1 MSCNVTP
8 LKKYAEISYRV
19 KCVSVENERVFG
31 DVYVTQQTRNL
42 LYCAD
47 GYQFPSLYARRKCNL
62 IQRDWQGPDFMELNK
77 KKPIRRASIAP
88 AKPPR
93 KCLKRS
99 KSVGDTRHMAQHDC
113 KNNGTANTE
122 TEVRNPKTYPSPL
135 PDAPSGK
142 ERSVSSLVD
151 QLLLDIYGLPDG
163 DRGRSESDSTASSLK
178 ARPQHR
184 QLQKARLLWKSTS
197 ELQILI
203 RNLRDHINHTGSLL
217 IRQLRRKDYLSIK
230 REKQCDIITAYLQ
243 AYSRKHIEDTKM
255 RFSLTPQP
263 GESGFIQWLDAMKM
277 VARLQGGIPPEFRKK
292 LWLTLAERHL
302 EQRGVD
308 WKQAEKVCFN
318 EWSNPDDEELGIQI
332 VKDLHR
338 TGCSLFCGAA
348 GRDNQAVLRRVLL
361 GFARWNKSVGYC
373 QGLNV
378 LAALVLQVMDRAES
392 AAVKVMIYLIE
403 GVLPEGYFADNL
415 RGLSVDMAVFRDL
428 LRTRLPKLSKHL
440 EALQNDAKDKATGS
454 SYEPPLTNVFTMQWF
469 LTLFCHCLP
478 QEAVLRVW
486 DLIFLEGDE
495 ILLRTALTIWEGLSD
510 RIMTVTS
517 ADEFYSIMGV
527 LTREMLEFTDTNNLI
542 KNIVSMGP
550 LQGVTGLREKHRYNI
565 TPWARKLSDD
575 DDSDTEEDERL
586 AVAAAMFSMAQ
597 RLKKDM
603 LVDRIPQTIGALQAM
618 APSSDRERLALDIS
632 TLKQQYAKLRERQ
645 RQAHIIL
652 SAACARQTMVPPPT
666 SQAMNHLL
674 VGKNALVSAKN
685 RPLSLPSGTAQAKT
699 RPTPLSQNRRDRQ
712 GITLHWKDTMKAKQ
726 KAANAS
732 GPAEAAALQPLEAEL
747 ASPKRSNG
755 DSDSDSTSTELCD
768 EPDRL
773 SDVDSED
780 LTSASESYVMATDE
794 EKISRGGGSPMP
806 EKSLGRSSSDD
817 KSEPASVDNSKQD
830 LGLIEE
836 NLGDMSI
843 AKITD
848 QIRRLSAEDDNNSMV
863 PQSFSARSKNS
874 PDDSL
879 MTVQSSM
886 EKNRSAADLSTDFTL
901 DTSVR
906 KSLALDEYDYLGLR
920 SSTINVKD
928 EEVLVHESH
937 KSKGPAKET
946 EDFAG
951 SLKDLKDPGQEAT
964 STSVQHQGS
973 SALAEYPT
981 SLGTK
986 YDQLFDQPSPVDTS
1000 YEKITTE
1007 KADSM
1012 LDTKQNDVA
1021 DKTVSSDAKYGTVTA
1036 TTASSDTRYD
1046 KIADK
1051 TSLLDRKYGEM
1062 TEKSILLDRK
1072 YDDIADKATSLD
1084 TKYNKTGDSTTLQ
1097 AKLDQITDKAVS
1109 LDAKYDKLLEKSSL
1123 IKTEMDVVTEKTF
1136 DVLLDRKFENDS
1148 KCDEI
1153 IIKTAPPDTKY
1164 EKLAGPISLNA
1175 KSDTISNRASPLD
1188 TKFDKVAGIAMLL
1201 DTKKDER
1208 EDTKYD
1214 KISSKSTSLDSRYDK
1229 IIDGAV
1235 PSDTKYN
1242 KSSSLDAKYDG
1253 ISSFDTKYDKTT
1265 EKVSLDTKYDIIT
1278 EKVSLET
1285 KYDKITEKASL
1296 DTRYDKTAKEV
1307 SLDTKYDQILEKTS
1321 PLDLKFDKIPGK
1333 PVLDLGCEN
1342 GERYKSTFDFSSRI
1356 SLDSNTYKPAKTS
1369 PIVEQPSSVG
1379 IERNL
1384 YCKTYI
1390 GHLPISPVTVDQKL
1404 SQLTSVHGVNIIT
1417 PLVTDSA
1424 NTQVLEKPYFMDRIQ
1439 SVQTKT
1445 YSDLKKSPQT
1455 PESNKSFSS
1464 GETMGPDTKPSSMT
1478 ISPRT
1483 PVRSDSRDYL
1493 MDKSVSSSV
1502 SSDSKTL
1509 VFRSGDS
1516 DVTRDSDKTDM
1527 KRASFEKSSS
1537 LTPISTD
1544 SLRLKSETS
1553 PKLIVSS
1560 SSDSCSPGKMKSS
1573 ERSFSSDL
1581 QSPISANSIKYTSN
1595 YNRHGQDNLSGSP
1608 MDLSAA
1614 TSPFYPIS
1622 NPNQKT
1628 PPSPYSVSRQR
1639 SGLDSTE
1646 TSPEQKSSSSKE
1658 SNKYLGYQSKFDSS
1672 LKSDIKDTGATRKE
1686 EYRREYNTKKEVSSD
1701 RRNGDSDVHYY
1712 QSSSSDY
1719 YRRDKDLDDGGDDP
1733 LSEKDVVPSLPL
1745 EKLDKHYLNYNYR
1758 HRDKSKM
1765 LERSSS
1771 SLESRRFVDMKSSVS
1786 SDEFNASMVKK
1797 RSSDILEDIKHLEA
1811 KASEGSS
1818 DSGILTKKSYMWE
1831 DLKSLEARRQ
1841 DTFSDSAS
1849 TFSKRRLEIPDISVT
1864 GEGRKSYI
1872 VHPMIS
1878 IDENADSIL
1887 NTVARSQNNGD
1898 SDDGR
1903 ESKLGVWTKVK
1914 PRKRG
1919 DNGRRNSDRA
1929 LKIIQENSVI
1939 LQKILA
1945 CQAKK
1950 RLPDLEEISKE
1961 ISISPI
1967 NEEISKIFSPIL
1979 EKMGL
1984 NEHEINEELARINFK
1999 DFDNMTATS
2008 VSEFD
2013 AKINEELSRL
2023 SLIDDNEHIDHFG
2036 VDEVIAHQYSDRREA
2051 LIDRKINEELSK
2063 LLLNY
2068 EDRSPASIVNLEKGS
2083 SQNISEIDGLDLSSI
2098 STNVFSYKSSND
2110 SIDTRSDLTTQQEPT
2125 LPVEKFSQY
2134 TEKVLPYNVSKYR
2147 DDDSS
2152 PKSDIDIYRELEKLD
2167 QISSAQVLPHPIL
2180 ELPQKE
2186 LSSIPYVPNTSPF
2199 DDVPPIRY
2207 TTKPVQ
2213 YDTSPLKST
2222 YDPYKTFE
2230 FTPKLSPKH
2239 ATTNPFVAASYDQPV
2254 IDTTFEYI
2262 NNKPDLSVNAYDTHL
2277 KSPMLT
2283 KEALEFRVR
2292 YEEEPSRDIGT
2303 DYMSLPSDLAL
2314 TLRKSP
2320 YYSNGNTEPL
2330 TPTKYVSEERCLDP
2344 TGSSFMEYTGEPT
2357 DLRRKYEPLSPK
2369 EYSHKS
2375 AEYDRHLLP
2384 SIEATSELGSY
2395 LPTKHLDYHA
2405 LSPSHQFID
2414 QHFSAAA
2421 NHYGSKLSPGF
2432 ADETKRPV
2440 SHPEFPGKITIGKY
2454 TELPDRGVAS
2464 SYQKSSLSLGNI
2476 GHSSKGVENNY
2487 NTLVSPKAQFSPF
2500 PVRNAPRKPN
2510 ELTLKLGLYPQ
2521 KSPDMG
2527 QLKRS

>member
-47 GYQFPSLYARRKCNL
+47 GYQFPSLYAGRKCNL
-62 IQRDWQGPDFMELNK
+62 IQKRWEGPDFMELNK
-77 KKPIRRASIAP
+77 KKPIRRASVMPVKAT
-88 AKPPR
+88 KN
-93 KCLKRS
+93 CLKRS
-99 KSVGDTRHMAQHDC
+99 RSTGDTRSMVQYDC
-113 KNNGTANTE
+113 KNNGDGQE
-122 TEVRNPKTYPSPL
+122 EIEVRNLKTYPTPL
-135 PDAPSGK
+135 PHVLSRK
-142 ERSVSSLVD
+142 QRSVSLLVD

-178 ARPQHR
+178 ARPRHQH
-184 QLQKARLLWKSTS
+184 LQKARLLWKSKS

-203 RNLRDHINHTGSLL
+203 LNLRDHINHTGGIL
-217 IRQLRRKDYLSIK
+217 IRQLRRKDYLTIK
-230 REKQCDIITAYLQ
+230 QEKQFDIITAYLR
-243 AYSRKHIEDTKM
+243 ANNGKFEDTKM

-403 GVLPEGYFADNL
+403 GVLPEGYFGDNL

-440 EALQNDAKDKATGS
+440 EALQNDAKDKATGYSFSSS

-527 LTREMLEFTDTNNLI
+527 LTREMLEFTDTNSLI

-685 RPLSLPSGTAQAKT
+685 RPLSLPSTAQAKT
-699 RPTPLSQNRRDRQ
+699 RPTPLSHNRRDRQ
-712 GITLHWKDTMKAKQ
+712 QGVTLHWKDTKKAKQ
-726 KAANAS
+726 KAASAS
-732 GPAEAAALQPLEAEL
+732 GVAETASLQPQDAEL
-747 ASPKRSNG
+747 ASPKRGNG

-794 EKISRGGGSPMP
+794 ERTFRGGDSPMP
-806 EKSLGRSSSDD
+806 DKALDEKN
-817 KSEPASVDNSKQD
+817 EPASEDVKQD
-830 LGLIEE
+830 SGLVEE

-863 PQSFSARSKNS
+863 PQSFSVLNKHLPGDSTIEPSLEKDLS
-874 PDDSL
+874 P
-879 MTVQSSM
+879 
-886 EKNRSAADLSTDFTL
+886 ADLKTEFSL
-901 DTSVR
+901 DTGVE
-906 KSLALDEYDYLGLR
+906 KSLALDEYEYLSFGVNTV
-920 SSTINVKD
+920 SVKE
-928 EEVLVHESH
+928 EEVLVHERH
-937 KSKGPAKET
+937 RPKGPARDID
-946 EDFAG
+946 DFAD
-951 SLKDLKDPGQEAT
+951 SLNDPVQDIT
-964 STSVQHQGS
+964 STVAQRQDPNTFSEFS
-973 SALAEYPT
+973 MSLA
-981 SLGTK
+981 TK
-986 YDQLFDQPSPVDTS
+986 YDHVSDEPTPADTG
-1000 YEKITTE
+1000 YGKIAEKTE
-1007 KADSM
+1007 S
-1012 LDTKQNDVA
+1012 LDKVYNDA
-1021 DKTVSSDAKYGTVTA
+1021 SDRTVSLDEKC
-1036 TTASSDTRYD
+1036 DT
-1046 KIADK
+1046 
-1051 TSLLDRKYGEM
+1051 L
-1062 TEKSILLDRK
+1062 TET
-1072 YDDIADKATSLD
+1072 ATSLD
-1084 TKYNKTGDSTTLQ
+1084 TSTNNIPILTTESTNSQVTGKAYFIDRISTT
-1097 AKLDQITDKAVS
+1097 
-1109 LDAKYDKLLEKSSL
+1109 
-1123 IKTEMDVVTEKTF
+1123 
-1136 DVLLDRKFENDS
+1136 
-1148 KCDEI
+1148 
-1153 IIKTAPPDTKY
+1153 
-1164 EKLAGPISLNA
+1164 
-1175 KSDTISNRASPLD
+1175 
-1188 TKFDKVAGIAMLL
+1188 
-1201 DTKKDER
+1201 
-1208 EDTKYD
+1208 
-1214 KISSKSTSLDSRYDK
+1214 
-1229 IIDGAV
+1229 
-1235 PSDTKYN
+1235 
-1242 KSSSLDAKYDG
+1242 
-1253 ISSFDTKYDKTT
+1253 
-1265 EKVSLDTKYDIIT
+1265 
-1278 EKVSLET
+1278 
-1285 KYDKITEKASL
+1285 
-1296 DTRYDKTAKEV
+1296 
-1307 SLDTKYDQILEKTS
+1307 
-1321 PLDLKFDKIPGK
+1321 
-1333 PVLDLGCEN
+1333 
-1342 GERYKSTFDFSSRI
+1342 
-1356 SLDSNTYKPAKTS
+1356 
-1369 PIVEQPSSVG
+1369 
-1379 IERNL
+1379 
-1384 YCKTYI
+1384 
-1390 GHLPISPVTVDQKL
+1390 
-1404 SQLTSVHGVNIIT
+1404 
-1417 PLVTDSA
+1417 
-1424 NTQVLEKPYFMDRIQ
+1424 
-1439 SVQTKT
+1439 QTKT
-1445 YSDLKKSPQT
+1445 YSDMKKSPQT

-1464 GETMGPDTKPSSMT
+1464 GETMGPDSKPSSMT

-1493 MDKSVSSSV
+1493 MDKSVSSSI

-1509 VFRSGDS
+1509 VFRSVDS
-1516 DVTRDSDKTDM
+1516 DVTRDSDKTDT
-1527 KRASFEKSSS
+1527 KKSRTDYDKSNS

-1544 SLRLKSETS
+1544 SLRIKSDTS
-1553 PKLIVSS
+1553 PKLVISS
-1560 SSDSCSPGKMKSS
+1560 SSDSCSPGKLKSS

-1595 YNRHGQDNLSGSP
+1595 YNRRGQDDVSSSP

-1628 PPSPYSVSRQR
+1628 PPSPYSASRRR
-1639 SGLDSTE
+1639 SSLDSTE

-1658 SNKYLGYQSKFDSS
+1658 SNKYLGYQSKFDST
-1672 LKSDIKDTGATRKE
+1672 LKSDVKDTDTGATRSEDFLRKD
-1686 EYRREYNTKKEVSSD
+1686 YSSKKDELSTSLSD
-1701 RRNGDSDVHYY
+1701 GRNGGTDAHFY
-1712 QSSSSDY
+1712 QSSSTDY
-1719 YRRDKDLDDGGDDP
+1719 YRKDKDLDDGSDDP
-1733 LSEKDVVPSLPL
+1733 LSEKDVVPSLPR
-1745 EKLDKHYLNYNYR
+1745 EKLDKHYLNYRYR
-1758 HRDKSKM
+1758 DRSKL

-1771 SLESRRFVDMKSSVS
+1771 SLDSRRFVDMKSSVS
-1786 SDEFNASMVKK
+1786 SDEFSTSMVKK

-1811 KASEGSS
+1811 KANDGTS
-1818 DSGILTKKSYMWE
+1818 DPGIMTKKSSYIWE

-1849 TFSKRRLEIPDISVT
+1849 SFSKRRLEIPDISVT

-1872 VHPMIS
+1872 VHPRIN
-1878 IDENADSIL
+1878 IDENTDSIL

-1898 SDDGR
+1898 ADDGR

-1914 PRKRG
+1914 PRKKN

-2023 SLIDDNEHIDHFG
+2023 SLIDDNEQVDHFD
-2036 VDEVIAHQYSDRREA
+2036 VDEVIAHQYSDTREA

-2068 EDRSPASIVNLEKGS
+2068 EDRSPASLNLEKGS
-2083 SQNISEIDGLDLSSI
+2083 SSQNVSEIDGLDLSSI

-2110 SIDTRSDLTTQQEPT
+2110 SIDAKSELGSAQEPSIQ
-2125 LPVEKFSQY
+2125 VEKFSQY
-2134 TEKVLPYNVSKYR
+2134 TEKVLPYSVSKYR

-2167 QISSAQVLPHPIL
+2167 KISSAQVLPEPRSL
-2180 ELPQKE
+2180 ELPSE
-2186 LSSIPYVPNTSPF
+2186 DLSSIPYVSNTSPF
-2199 DDVPPIRY
+2199 KDVPPIRY

-2213 YDTSPLKST
+2213 YDTSPLKT
-2222 YDPYKTFE
+2222 LYDPYKSFD
-2230 FTPKLSPKH
+2230 FKPKLSPKH
-2239 ATTNPFVAASYDQPV
+2239 ASTNPFVAASYDKPV
-2254 IDTTFEYI
+2254 IDTAFEYI
-2262 NNKPDLSVNAYDTHL
+2262 NNKPELSVNTFETHL
-2277 KSPMLT
+2277 KSPLLT
-2283 KEALEFRVR
+2283 KESLEFRVR
-2292 YEEEPSRDIGT
+2292 YDEEPSRDISS
-2303 DYMSLPSDLAL
+2303 DYMSLQPDRSL
-2314 TLRKSP
+2314 TSSKSP

-2330 TPTKYVSEERCLDP
+2330 TPTKYLAKEDRCLD
-2344 TGSSFMEYTGEPT
+2344 SSVSPFMEFSGESS
-2357 DLRRKYEPLSPK
+2357 DLRRKYDPLSPK
-2369 EYSHKS
+2369 EYAHGKNTDY
-2375 AEYDRHLLP
+2375 ERHLSTLP
-2384 SIEATSELGSY
+2384 SIEAPSELGSY
-2395 LPTKHLDYHA
+2395 LPTKNLDYHP
-2405 LSPSHQFID
+2405 LSPNRQYSNQCFPT
-2414 QHFSAAA
+2414 AT
-2421 NHYGSKLSPGF
+2421 NHYASKLSPGL
-2432 ADETKRPV
+2432 ADESKRPV

-2454 TELPDRGVAS
+2454 TELPDRGAAS

-2476 GHSSKGVENNY
+2476 GHSSKGVENNFS
-2487 NTLVSPKAQFSPF
+2487 TVTSPKTQFSPF
-2500 PVRNAPRKPN
+2500 PVRNAPRKPK
-2510 ELTLKLGLYPQ
+2510 ELTLKLGLYSQ
-2521 KSPDMG
+2521 KNPDAG